1 MRRRLLL
8 TASLT
13 APLAQSRAQNWPERP
28 VTLIVPF
35 GAGAAP
41 DIMGRQ
47 LAEALAGVWG
57 RPVVVQNVPGASATI
72 GVDRVSKA
80 APDGY
85 TLCLSGDAAIV
96 VRPSMEPP
104 VPYDPLR
111 DLAPVTQLVGTRNL
125 LVATP
130 GLPVTDLAGLIALAR
145 ARPGE
150 LSYGHSGVGFS
161 THLGMEMFKQALGL
175 DIVAVPYGQE
185 SQMFIDLMQ
194 GRVHIMLSSG
204 AAMMRR
210 ALSGEVRPLAVTS
223 RDRTPSLPQI
233 PTVAEAAVPGFESA
247 AWFGLIAPSG
257 TPLALRGRIHGDVV
271 TAMAQPG
278 LARWVEEFGL
288 VPLLRGPAEFAEV
301 LPGEIA
307 RMANVLRPLG
317 LLRPG

>member
-1 MRRRLLL
+1 MRRRWLL

-13 APLAQSRAQNWPERP
+13 APLVRPRAQGWPERP

-41 DIMGRQ
+41 DILGRL
-47 LAEALAGVWG
+47 LAEALSGAWG

-85 TLCLSGDAAIV
+85 TLCLSGDAAMV

-125 LVATP
+125 LVVTP

-145 ARPGE
+145 ARPGQ

-161 THLGMEMFKQALGL
+161 THLGMEMLKQALQL

-185 SQMFIDLMQ
+185 GQMFIDLMQ
-194 GRVHIMLSSG
+194 GRIHIMLSSG

-223 RDRTPSLPQI
+223 RDRTPSLPHI

-271 TAMAQPG
+271 TTMAQPAV
-278 LARWVEEFGL
+278 ARWVEEFGL